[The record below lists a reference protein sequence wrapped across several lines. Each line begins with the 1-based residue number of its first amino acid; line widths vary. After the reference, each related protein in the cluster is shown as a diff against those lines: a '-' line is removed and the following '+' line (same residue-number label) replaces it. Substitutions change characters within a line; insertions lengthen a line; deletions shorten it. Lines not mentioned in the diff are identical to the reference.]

1 MINANGSK
9 GGLRIL
15 NKAFTFSK
23 TWARFWE
30 IAILSWRLFLSSKV
44 RSAEKRHRQSEERRI
59 RNKAVKS
66 SVRTS
71 AKKFVLSTRKKDAGE
86 SELLLRDMIQKIDS
100 AARKGIIKKNA
111 AARKKSRMQR
121 LLNTMKAAQ

>member
-1 MINANGSK
+1 LAGKIS
-9 GGLRIL
+9 
-15 NKAFTFSK
+15 
-23 TWARFWE
+23 
-30 IAILSWRLFLSSKV
+30 
-44 RSAEKRHRQSEERRI
+44 SAEKRHRQSEERRL

-71 AKKFVLSTRKKDAGE
+71 AKKFVLLAHQKEVDNAEAALK
-86 SELLLRDMIQKIDS
+86 DMIKKIDT

-121 LLNTMKAAQ
+121 LFNTLKAAQ

>member
-1 MINANGSK
+1 MASK
-9 GGLRIL
+9 G
-15 NKAFTFSK
+15 S
-23 TWARFWE
+23 
-30 IAILSWRLFLSSKV
+30 
-44 RSAEKRHRQSEERRI
+44 SAEKRHRQSEERRK

-71 AKKFVLSTRKKDAGE
+71 VKRFVVLARKKDTNEAE
-86 SELLLRDMIQKIDS
+86 AALKDMIKKLDS

-121 LLNTMKAAQ
+121 LFNTFKAAQ